1 MKSVVITGSTRGI
14 GFGLAD
20 SFLSLGCAVTVSGRN
35 LDTMDKAVALLSSK
49 HQTDRVMGHTC
60 DVTSFEQVQ
69 ALWHIA
75 KEHFGKVDIWVN
87 NAGISHR
94 QRAFWQERPE
104 EIETVVGTNII
115 GTMYGARTALLGMQE
130 QGYGSLYNMEG
141 LGSDGRRVS
150 GLTLYGSTKSCV
162 RYLTDALAEEVK
174 GTEVIVGAL
183 YPGMVVTEFL
193 TGWYEKGS
201 DDWVRAKRIFNIL
214 ADRVETVSPWLAERA
229 YKNKKNGQR
238 ITWLTGGKVMA
249 RFLTAPFHKRNVFA
263 NEDEAT
269 RQ

>member
-20 SFLSLGCAVTVSGRN
+20 SFLALGCTVMISGRSPERVEN
-35 LDTMDKAVALLSSK
+35 AKALLSSRHNVK
-49 HQTDRVMGHTC
+49 RIFGHAC
-60 DVTSFEQVQ
+60 DVSSFEQVQ
-69 ALWHIA
+69 ALWHNA
-75 KEHFGKVDIWVN
+75 KEHFNKVDIWVN

-94 QRAFWQERPE
+94 QQAFWQEPPE
-104 EIETVVGTNII
+104 EIKTVVGTNII

-130 QGYGSLYNMEG
+130 QGFGSLYNMEG
-141 LGSDGRRVS
+141 LGSDGRRVN

-174 GTEVIVGAL
+174 GTKIIVGAL
-183 YPGMVVTEFL
+183 YPGMVVTDFL

-201 DDWVRAKRIFNIL
+201 EDWERAKRIFNIL

-229 YKNKKNGQR
+229 FKNKRNGQR
-238 ITWLTGGKVMA
+238 ITWLRGGKVFA
-249 RFLTAPFHKRNVFA
+249 RFLAAPFHKRDLFA
-263 NEDEAT
+263 E
-269 RQ
+269 